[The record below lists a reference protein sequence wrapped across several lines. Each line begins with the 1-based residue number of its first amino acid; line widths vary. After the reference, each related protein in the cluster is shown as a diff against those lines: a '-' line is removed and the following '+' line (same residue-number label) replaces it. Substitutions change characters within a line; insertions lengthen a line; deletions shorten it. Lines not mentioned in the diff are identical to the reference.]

1 MCFYVQIQL
10 ELIIL
15 HFMNILK
22 INLEHCFGIVKL
34 SQKLNFAGENV
45 ALIYA
50 PNGLMKTSFAKTIQL
65 YGQGKADKVKDVVAD
80 IDGIIEIKDEQDNV
94 VLPASLYV
102 SNCEEPDSET
112 PKNITSFLAD
122 SVLKQQYDNILKRLS
137 EKQKALF
144 KDISNFAIS
153 SDIVL
158 EFIRTFC
165 DGKPSLFYEK
175 FEYVM
180 GDVDGNNPCYSFKY
194 NDIFD
199 KEGKVKKFI
208 EDNKEALKDYS
219 EKYQA
224 ILQSSKLFKQ
234 SNGKT
239 FGTYQATELSKSVS
253 DNAFFEVSHKI
264 VLGDGKTTI
273 DSIDS
278 LTTLINDELSTIL
291 NDKSVKKAFEKIDKK
306 ASANEVV
313 RQLKRIIETHPDLV
327 EKLLDYD
334 NFHREVWKGYFAKF
348 IDKAK
353 DLLTAYQDSKPI
365 LNSVLQQAAEQ
376 RTAWEETISIF
387 NRRFSVPF
395 TVKIKNQTDLLLNEE
410 AAALSFEYRTP
421 AGQKEVESRVL
432 EEVVLSKGELRAFYT
447 LQLLFAIEKMKKDGG
462 QEHLLVFDDI
472 SDSYDYKNKY
482 AMVEYLCDLKGDNR
496 FKLIIL
502 THNFDF
508 YRTIASRLGI
518 KRNSIY
524 MAYKDTNEEIKF
536 HPAEYLKDP
545 FKYIKGKADRPE
557 FFISMIPLA
566 RNLIEYTKDITTG
579 QPKSDYF
586 NLTSCLHVKN
596 ETENLTVND
605 IGQIITRNVDM
616 QNMPTVQTDINIK
629 EYIYNT
635 AETLCQ
641 PQMTLDE
648 INIENKI
655 VLSAAARL
663 KAEDYMIAKLKEVMQ
678 SGDFSTFYNGIT
690 SNQTFELTKKFSE
703 LCSPSHDVHLLLK
716 EVNMITPENIH
727 INSFMFEPLIDMSVW
742 RLKELYQDTKTQLV

>member
-1 MCFYVQIQL
+1 
-10 ELIIL
+10 
-15 HFMNILK
+15 MNIIN
-22 INLEHCFGIVKL
+22 INLEHCFGITKL

-50 PNGLMKTSFAKTIQL
+50 PNGLMKTSFAKTMQL
-65 YGQGKADKVKDVVAD
+65 YGQGKANKVKDVVAN
-80 IDGIIEIKDEQDNV
+80 IEGTIVIKDEQDNV
-94 VLPASLYV
+94 VLPSSLYV

-122 SVLKQQYDNILKRLS
+122 NVLKQQYDNILKNLS

-144 KDISNFAIS
+144 RNISNFAIS

-165 DGKPSLFYEK
+165 DGKSSLFYGK
-175 FEYVM
+175 FEDVM
-180 GDVDGNNPCYSFKY
+180 AKVDGNNPCYDFKY

-199 KEGKVKKFI
+199 KDGKVKKFI
-208 EDNKEALKDYS
+208 EDNSDVLKDYS

-253 DNAFFEVSHKI
+253 DNAFFEVNHKI
-264 VLGDGKTTI
+264 LLGDGKTTI
-273 DSIDS
+273 DSS
-278 LTTLINDELSTIL
+278 ESFTTLINEELSTIL
-291 NDKSVKKAFEKIDKK
+291 NDQEVKNAFEKIDKK
-306 ASANEVV
+306 ASANEGV
-313 RQLKRIIETHPDLV
+313 RKLKQIIEKSPDLV

-334 NFHREVWKGYFAKF
+334 NFHREVWKGYFARF
-348 IDKAK
+348 FDKAQE
-353 DLLTAYQDSKPI
+353 LLSDYQASKPV
-365 LNSVLQQAAEQ
+365 LNSVLQQAAAQ

-395 TVKIKNQTDLLLNEE
+395 AVKISNQTDLLLNKE
-410 AAALSFEYRTP
+410 AAALLFEYRTP
-421 AGQKEVESRVL
+421 YGQKEVESKVL

-447 LQLLFAIEKMKKDGG
+447 LQLLFAIEKMKREGG

-508 YRTIASRLGI
+508 YRTIASRLGV

-524 MAYKDTNEEIKF
+524 MAYKDANEEIKF

-579 QPKSDYF
+579 QPKSDYIS
-586 NLTSCLHVKN
+586 LSSCLHVKN
-596 ETENLTVND
+596 ETANLTMND
-605 IGQIITRNVDM
+605 IEQIIARNVDM
-616 QNMPTVQTDINIK
+616 PNMPTVQTNVNIK
-629 EYIYNT
+629 DYIYNT
-635 AETLCQ
+635 AENLCQ
-641 PQMTLDE
+641 PQPTLDE

-655 VLSAAARL
+655 VLSVAIRL
-663 KAEDYMIAKLKEVMQ
+663 KAEDYMITQLKEVMR
-678 SGDFSTFYNGIT
+678 SGDFSEFYNGIT

-703 LCSPSHDVHLLLK
+703 LCSPSPNIHLLLK

-727 INSFMFEPLIDMSVW
+727 LNSFMFEPLIDMSVW
-742 RLKELYQDTKTQLV
+742 RLKELYQETKTQLV

>member
-1 MCFYVQIQL
+1 M
-10 ELIIL
+10 
-15 HFMNILK
+15 
-22 INLEHCFGIVKL
+22 
-34 SQKLNFAGENV
+34 
-45 ALIYA
+45 
-50 PNGLMKTSFAKTIQL
+50 
-65 YGQGKADKVKDVVAD
+65 KDVVAN
-80 IDGIIEIKDEQDNV
+80 IEGTIVIKDEQDNV
-94 VLPASLYV
+94 VLPSSLYV

-122 SVLKQQYDNILKRLS
+122 NVLKQQYDNILKNLS

-144 KDISNFAIS
+144 RNISNFAIS

-165 DGKPSLFYEK
+165 DGKSSLFYGK
-175 FEYVM
+175 FEDVM
-180 GDVDGNNPCYSFKY
+180 AEVDGNNPCYDFKY

-199 KEGKVKKFI
+199 KDGKVKKFI
-208 EDNKEALKDYS
+208 EDNSDVLKDYS

-253 DNAFFEVSHKI
+253 DNAFFEVNHKI
-264 VLGDGKTTI
+264 LLGDGKTTI
-273 DSIDS
+273 DSS
-278 LTTLINDELSTIL
+278 ESFTTLINEELSTIL
-291 NDKSVKKAFEKIDKK
+291 NDQEVKNAFEKIDKK
-306 ASANEVV
+306 ASANEGV
-313 RQLKRIIETHPDLV
+313 RKLKQIIEKSPDLV

-334 NFHREVWKGYFAKF
+334 NFHREVWKGYFARF
-348 IDKAK
+348 FDKAQE
-353 DLLTAYQDSKPI
+353 LLSDYQASKPV
-365 LNSVLQQAAEQ
+365 LNSVLQQAAAQ

-395 TVKIKNQTDLLLNEE
+395 AVKISNQTDLLLNKE
-410 AAALSFEYRTP
+410 AAALLFEYRTP
-421 AGQKEVESRVL
+421 YGQKEVESKVL

-447 LQLLFAIEKMKKDGG
+447 LQLLFAIEKMKREGG

-508 YRTIASRLGI
+508 YRTIASRLGV

-524 MAYKDTNEEIKF
+524 MAYKDANEEIKF

-579 QPKSDYF
+579 QPKSDYIS
-586 NLTSCLHVKN
+586 LSSCLHVKN
-596 ETENLTVND
+596 ETANLTMND
-605 IGQIITRNVDM
+605 IEQIIARNVDM
-616 QNMPTVQTDINIK
+616 PNMPTVQTNVNIK
-629 EYIYNT
+629 DYIYNT
-635 AETLCQ
+635 AENLCQ
-641 PQMTLDE
+641 PQPTLDE

-655 VLSAAARL
+655 VLSVAIRL
-663 KAEDYMIAKLKEVMQ
+663 KAEDYMITQLKEVMR
-678 SGDFSTFYNGIT
+678 SGDFSEFYNGIT

-703 LCSPSHDVHLLLK
+703 LCSPSPNIHLLLK

-727 INSFMFEPLIDMSVW
+727 LNSFMFEPLIDMSVW
-742 RLKELYQDTKTQLV
+742 RLKELYQETKTQLV

>member
-1 MCFYVQIQL
+1 MR
-10 ELIIL
+10 
-15 HFMNILK
+15 K
-22 INLEHCFGIVKL
+22 IKLNLEHCFGITKL
-34 SQKLNFAGENV
+34 TQNLDFADENV

-50 PNGLMKTSFAKTIQL
+50 PNGLMKTSFAKTMQL
-65 YGQGKADKVKDVVAD
+65 YGQGKPKEVKDVIAD
-80 IDGIIEIKDEQDNV
+80 IAGIVEIKDEQDNV
-94 VLPASLYV
+94 VLPSSLYV

-122 SVLKQQYDNILKRLS
+122 SGLKQQYDNILRTLS

-144 KDISNFAIS
+144 REISTFAIS

-165 DGKPSLFYEK
+165 DGKPSLSYGK
-175 FEYVM
+175 FEEVM
-180 GDVDGNNPCYSFKY
+180 AEVDGNNPCYEFKY

-199 KEGKVKKFI
+199 KDGKVRKFV
-208 EDNKEALKDYS
+208 EDNREDLMNYS
-219 EKYQA
+219 EKYQT

-234 SNGKT
+234 RNGKT
-239 FGTYQATELSKSVS
+239 FGTYQASELSKSVS
-253 DNAFFEVSHKI
+253 DNAFFEVNHKI

-273 DSIDS
+273 DSSES
-278 LTTLINDELSTIL
+278 LASLINDELSAIL
-291 NDKSVKKAFEKIDKK
+291 NDNTVKKAFERIDKK

-334 NFHREVWKGYFAKF
+334 NFHREVWRGYFSKF
-348 IDKAK
+348 FDKAN
-353 DLLTAYQDSKPI
+353 DLLTAYQQSKPV
-365 LNSVLQQAAEQ
+365 LNSVLQQAAAQ

-395 TVKIKNQTDLLLNEE
+395 IVKIKNQTDLLLNEE

-421 AGQKEVESRVL
+421 IGQKEVESKML

-447 LQLLFAIEKMKKDGG
+447 LQLLFAIEKMKRDGG

-496 FKLIIL
+496 FKLVIL

-508 YRTIASRLGI
+508 YRTIASRLGVN
-518 KRNSIY
+518 RNCIH
-524 MAYKDTNEEIKF
+524 MAYKDANDEIRF
-536 HPAEYLKDP
+536 HRAEYLKDP
-545 FKYIKGKADRPE
+545 FKYIKSQADKPE
-557 FFISMIPLA
+557 FFIAMIPLA
-566 RNLIEYTKDITTG
+566 RNLIEYTKDIDAG
-579 QPKSDYF
+579 QPKTDYI

-596 ETENLTVND
+596 ETATLTVND
-605 IGQIITRNVDM
+605 VEQIMTRNMDVPNLPTAQTHVNIKDYIIT
-616 QNMPTVQTDINIK
+616 
-629 EYIYNT
+629 T
-635 AETLCQ
+635 ADNLCIQ
-641 PQMTLDE
+641 PALDE

-655 VLSAAARL
+655 VLSIAARL
-663 KAEDYMIAKLKEVMQ
+663 QTEDYMISKLKEVMQ
-678 SGDFSTFYNGIT
+678 SGDFGVFYNGIT
-690 SNQTFELTKKFSE
+690 SNQTFELTKKYSE
-703 LCSPSHDVHLLLK
+703 LCSPSAEIQLLLK

-727 INSFMFEPLIDMSVW
+727 LNSFMFEPLIDMSVW
-742 RLKELYQDTKTQLV
+742 RLKKLYQDVKVQLVN

>member
-1 MCFYVQIQL
+1 
-10 ELIIL
+10 
-15 HFMNILK
+15 MNIIN
-22 INLEHCFGIVKL
+22 INLEHCFGITKL

-45 ALIYA
+45 VLIYA
-50 PNGLMKTSFAKTIQL
+50 PNGLMKTSFARTMQL
-65 YGQGKADKVKDVVAD
+65 YGQGKADKVKDVVAN
-80 IDGIIEIKDEQDNV
+80 IDGTIVIKDEQDNV
-94 VLPASLYV
+94 VLPTSLYV

-122 SVLKQQYDNILKRLS
+122 NVLKQQYDNILKNLS

-144 KDISNFAIS
+144 RNISNFAIS

-165 DGKPSLFYEK
+165 DGKSSLFYGK
-175 FEYVM
+175 FEDVM
-180 GDVDGNNPCYSFKY
+180 AEVDGNNPCYDFKY

-199 KEGKVKKFI
+199 KDGKVKKFI
-208 EDNKEALKDYS
+208 EDNREVLKDYS

-253 DNAFFEVSHKI
+253 DNAFFEVNHKI
-264 VLGDGKTTI
+264 VLGDGETTI
-273 DSIDS
+273 DSANS

-306 ASANEVV
+306 TCANEVV

-348 IDKAK
+348 FDKAQ
-353 DLLTAYQDSKPI
+353 DLLTDYQASKPV
-365 LNSVLQQAAEQ
+365 LDSVLQQAAAQ
-376 RTAWEETISIF
+376 RDAWEETISIF

-410 AAALSFEYRTP
+410 AAALSFEYCTP
-421 AGQKEVESRVL
+421 TGQKEVESKML
-432 EEVVLSKGELRAFYT
+432 EEVILSKGELRAFYT

-472 SDSYDYKNKY
+472 SDSYDYQNKY
-482 AMVEYLCDLKGDNR
+482 AMVEYLCDLKGNNR

-508 YRTIASRLGI
+508 YRTIASRLGV

-524 MAYKDTNEEIKF
+524 MAYKDVNEEIKF
-536 HPAEYLKDP
+536 HKAEYLKDP
-545 FKYIKGKADRPE
+545 FKYIKGKADKPE
-557 FFISMIPLA
+557 FFIAMIPLA
-566 RNLIEYTKDITTG
+566 RNLIEYTKDIEAGLPQT
-579 QPKSDYF
+579 DYI
-586 NLTSCLHVKN
+586 NLTSCLHIKN
-596 ETENLTVND
+596 ETANLTVND
-605 IGQIITRNVDM
+605 IEQIMVRNMDVPHL
-616 QNMPTVQTDINIK
+616 PTSQTNTNIK
-629 EYIYNT
+629 EYIITT
-635 AETLCQ
+635 ADNLCQ
-641 PQMTLDE
+641 QPTLDE

-655 VLSAAARL
+655 VLSVAVRI
-663 KAEDYMIAKLKEVMQ
+663 KAEDYMIAQLKEVMQ
-678 SGDFSTFYNGIT
+678 SGDFSAFYNGIT

-703 LCSPSHDVHLLLK
+703 LCSPSPNIHLLLK

-727 INSFMFEPLIDMSVW
+727 LNSFMFEPLIDMSVW
-742 RLKELYQDTKTQLV
+742 RLKELYQETKTQLV

>member
-1 MCFYVQIQL
+1 M
-10 ELIIL
+10 
-15 HFMNILK
+15 
-22 INLEHCFGIVKL
+22 
-34 SQKLNFAGENV
+34 
-45 ALIYA
+45 
-50 PNGLMKTSFAKTIQL
+50 QL

-80 IDGIIEIKDEQDNV
+80 IDGIIVIKDERDNV
-94 VLPASLYV
+94 VLPDSLYV

-122 SVLKQQYDNILKRLS
+122 SVLKQQYDNILKNMS

-144 KDISNFAIS
+144 RDISNFAIS

-158 EFIRTFC
+158 EFIQTFC
-165 DGKPSLFYEK
+165 DGKPSLFYGK
-175 FEYVM
+175 FEDVM
-180 GDVDGNNPCYSFKY
+180 AEVDGNNPCYDFKY

-199 KEGKVKKFI
+199 KDGKVKKFI
-208 EDNKEALKDYS
+208 EDNREALKDYS

-264 VLGDGKTTI
+264 VLGDGETTI
-273 DSIDS
+273 DSADS

-306 ASANEVV
+306 ACANEVV
-313 RQLKRIIETHPDLV
+313 RQLKRIIEFHPDLV

-334 NFHREVWKGYFAKF
+334 NFHREVWKGYFAKS
-348 IDKAK
+348 IDKAQ
-353 DLLTAYQDSKPI
+353 DLLMAYQDSKPI

-410 AAALSFEYRTP
+410 SAALSFEYCTP
-421 AGQKEVESRVL
+421 IGQKEVESKVL

-447 LQLLFAIEKMKKDGG
+447 LQLLFAIEKMKREGG

-508 YRTIASRLGI
+508 YRTIASRLGV

-524 MAYKDTNEEIKF
+524 MAYKDANEEIKF
-536 HPAEYLKDP
+536 HPAEYLKNP

-579 QPKSDYF
+579 QPKSDYIS
-586 NLTSCLHVKN
+586 LTSCLHVKN
-596 ETENLTVND
+596 ETANLTVND
-605 IGQIITRNVDM
+605 IEQIIARNVDVP
-616 QNMPTVQTDINIK
+616 NMPTAQTNINIK
-629 EYIYNT
+629 DYIYNT
-635 AETLCQ
+635 AENLCQ
-641 PQMTLDE
+641 PQPTLDK

-655 VLSAAARL
+655 VLSAAVRL

-678 SGDFSTFYNGIT
+678 SGDFSAFYNGIT

-703 LCSPSHDVHLLLK
+703 LCSPSHNIHLLLK

-727 INSFMFEPLIDMSVW
+727 LNSFMFKPLIDMSVW
-742 RLKELYQDTKTQLV
+742 RLKELYQDTKTQLVL